1 MESCKRSTIGKEAI
15 RMLYSSHGQFRQQFG
30 FLRRQ
35 FLQDG
40 DLPLSNVLSEEIISQ
55 ALEATECCWLD
66 RIYTPLVTL
75 WVFLNQVLSADHSCR
90 AAVARLIAHRISQGQ
105 CACSAETGGYCQARK
120 RLPEKLF
127 SDVARQTGKSL
138 DAHASSD
145 WLWKGR
151 RVLAYD
157 GSTVSMPDTAENQ
170 QAYPQPPQQKPGVG
184 FPLAR
189 IAVFFS
195 LSCGAVVDLGIC
207 SNSGK
212 GHSELGMLRKLWDIL
227 LPGDV
232 MLADRYMCA
241 WTELVMLKQRGV
253 DSVTRINQH
262 RRVDFQ
268 RGKRLAKGDH
278 VVEWPKP
285 RKPRSIDQ
293 DTYDALPEFL
303 VVRETRVRV
312 EQPGFRS
319 TTIIIATTLLDGEEI
334 TKDDL
339 AELYRA
345 RWNAELDLRSL
356 KQTMQMDILRC
367 KTPELVR
374 KEIWTHILAYNLIR
388 TVMAQAA
395 AGHEIQ
401 PRSISFKGA
410 VQTLEAFQP
419 LIAIKGERDSAFRQN
434 LYEQLLNAIA
444 THRVADRPDRFEP
457 RQRKRRQKKYDRMM
471 KPRQE
476 VKRDILKRLREN

>member
-1 MESCKRSTIGKEAI
+1 MRYFNQGRFK
-15 RMLYSSHGQFRQQFG
+15 QQAG

-35 FLQDG
+35 FLQDSE
-40 DLPLSNVLSEEIISQ
+40 LPFCNILSEQVVSQ
-55 ALEATECCWLD
+55 ALTAIATCWLD
-66 RIYTPLVTL
+66 RIYPPLVTL
-75 WVFLNQVLSADHSCR
+75 WVFLGQVLSQDHSCR
-90 AAVARLIAHRISQGQ
+90 AAVARLLAHRVSCGQ
-105 CACSAETGGYCQARK
+105 RPCSAKTGAYCQARK
-120 RLPEKLF
+120 RLPEEFF
-127 SDVARQTGKSL
+127 SEVARQTGQAL
-138 DAHASSD
+138 EASAKEK

-157 GSTVSMPDTAENQ
+157 GSTVSMPDTTENQ

-195 LSCGAVVDLGIC
+195 LSCGAVVDLAMC
-207 SNSGK
+207 SYAGK
-212 GHSELGMLRKLWDIL
+212 GNSELGMLRKLWDIL
-227 LPGDV
+227 RPGDV

-241 WTELVMLKQRGV
+241 WTELVMLKERGV

-262 RRVDFQ
+262 RRVDFR

-293 DTYDALPEFL
+293 STYDKLPDFL
-303 VVRETRVRV
+303 LVRETQVQV

-319 TTIIIATTLLDGEEI
+319 RNIIVVTTLLDAEDV
-334 TKDDL
+334 TASDL

-388 TVMAQAA
+388 TVIAQAA
-395 AGHEIQ
+395 NKHDVE

-410 VQTLEAFQP
+410 IQTLEAFQP
-419 LIAIKGERDSAFRQN
+419 LIAIQGERDSVFRRN
-434 LYEQLLNAIA
+434 LYQQLLDAIA
-444 THRVADRPDRFEP
+444 THRVADRPGRFEP

-471 KPRQE
+471 KPRNE
-476 VKRDILKRLREN
+476 IKRDILNGVSKN

>member
-1 MESCKRSTIGKEAI
+1 MGLTTNPSRQGGH
-15 RMLYSSHGQFRQQFG
+15 RMRDCNQGRFRQQVR

-40 DLPLSNVLSEEIISQ
+40 DLPFTSILSEQIVAQ
-55 ALEATECCWLD
+55 AMTAIEWLD
-66 RIYTPLVTL
+66 RIYPPLVTL
-75 WVFLNQVLSADHSCR
+75 WVFLSQVLSQDHSCR
-90 AAVARLIAHRISQGQ
+90 AAVARLIAHRVSRGQ
-105 CACSAETGGYCQARK
+105 RPCSAETGAYCQARK
-120 RLPEKLF
+120 RLPEKFF
-127 SDVARQTGKSL
+127 SDVARQTGTTLETSAKKE
-138 DAHASSD
+138 

-170 QAYPQPPQQKPGVG
+170 KAYPQPPQQKSGVG

-189 IAVFFS
+189 IAAFFS
-195 LSCGAVVDLGIC
+195 LSCGAVLDLAIC
-207 SNSGK
+207 SNAGK
-212 GHSELGMLRKLWDIL
+212 GNSELGMLHKLWDIL

-241 WTELVMLKQRGV
+241 WYEIFLLQQRGV
-253 DSVTRINQH
+253 DSVIRLRVH
-262 RRVDFQ
+262 RTADF
-268 RGKRLAKGDH
+268 RCGRRLGKGDH
-278 VVEWPKP
+278 IVQWRRPSII
-285 RKPRSIDQ
+285 RSIDRQ
-293 DTYDALPEFL
+293 TLNSLPEFL
-303 VVRETRVRV
+303 TIRETRVQV

-319 TTIIIATTLLDGEEI
+319 RTIIVVTTLLDAVKI
-334 TKDDL
+334 TASDL

-388 TVMAQAA
+388 TIIAQAA
-395 AGHEIQ
+395 DKHDIE
-401 PRSISFKGA
+401 PRSVSFKGA
-410 VQTLEAFQP
+410 IQSLEAFQP
-419 LIAIKGERDSAFRQN
+419 LIAIQGERDSAFRRD
-434 LYEQLLNAIA
+434 LYQQLLDAIA

-471 KPRQE
+471 KPRHE
-476 VKRDILKRLREN
+476 VKRDILNGLTKN